1 VPTWTAEIV
10 VDEPLAR
17 TLVEPFGF
25 GGSPLRLLS
34 RGWDRTVWL
43 VDERWIFGFP
53 RRAVVIPG
61 LERELEWLPPLAP
74 QLPCAIPVPE
84 FVGEPSDDFPWPF
97 FGSAYIP
104 GEEAAT
110 AELDDAQRTAIGV
123 ELAQFLRRLHAL
135 DGGSL
140 PFDGNNRAD
149 MAYRVPYTRD
159 LFLELGMEPP
169 AVLAE
174 AERLPPPAEAATIAH
189 GDLHDRQ
196 VLVHEGRL
204 SGVIDWVDICRGDPA
219 IDLLMLWTFVPP
231 SGRDAFLAAYGDVDE
246 PALLRSRV
254 LALMMGTV
262 LARYA
267 QHESEPQLERAAVG
281 AIERALS
288 D

>member
-1 VPTWTAEIV
+1 MPTWTAEIA

-17 TLVEPFGF
+17 RLVERFGF
-25 GGSPLRLLS
+25 ADRSLRLLS

-43 VDERWIFGFP
+43 VDERWAFGFP

-61 LERELEWLPPLAP
+61 LERELQWLPRLAP

-84 FVGEPSDDFPWPF
+84 LVGEPSDDFPWPF

-104 GEEAAT
+104 GEEAMT

-123 ELAQFLRRLHAL
+123 ELATFLRALHAL
-135 DGGSL
+135 DGASL

-159 LFLELGMEPP
+159 LFRELGLDPP
-169 AVLAE
+169 GLLDE
-174 AERLPPPAEAATIAH
+174 AELLPPPPEPATVAH

-204 SGVIDWVDICRGDPA
+204 SGVLDWVDLCRGDPS

-231 SGRDAFLAAYGDVDE
+231 SGRDAFLRAYGDSDE
-246 PALLRSRV
+246 AALLRSRV
-254 LALMMGTV
+254 LALMMGAV

-267 QHESEPQLERAAVG
+267 RDESEPELERAAF
-281 AIERALS
+281 AALERALG
-288 D
+288 